1 VSYDDTIFAERLR
14 TLFEHVDDA
23 IFIKD
28 ATGRYLLINRAGATM
43 LGKSPEQIVGHTD
56 ADIFVPDAARDIMDI
71 DRAILE
77 TGESRTYV
85 GRRMIDGSE
94 RYLFATKLRSVDP
107 NTGEACIIGI
117 CRDITEREQIE
128 RQLATAERLASLGAL
143 AGGITHEVKNP
154 LTYALGGLSAAAE
167 DIAAC
172 RESLQRLDREL
183 GAALGEGRARE
194 ILARS
199 GIEAGALDRVAERLS
214 EARHGAERVHGI
226 VDGLRRFG
234 PMGSAGE
241 ADIDLRELLDS
252 VIHMAEAE
260 LRYRARVVRAYGR
273 TPPVC
278 GQEPLMRQLF
288 LHVLV
293 SVARGIP
300 EGAYRDHEI
309 RIATTALGEEVQ
321 VEISEPIVQ
330 ARRSLQQDLDLS
342 VTRYLVAAHRGA
354 FELRDRDGGAVLA
367 IRLPCARPE
376 ARQPRRT
383 RTPSQSGRPQ
393 KRARILVVD
402 DEPLIRSML
411 RRMLGRAHQ
420 VSEASSGMEA
430 LDILQGGASFDAIF
444 CDLMMPELTGMD
456 VFEWLEEN
464 RPELVACT
472 AFVTGGAFTER
483 GEEFLGRCTRPV
495 LGKPFD
501 RHGLSALLDELLCPG
516 QARGDQKKSL
526 PGPP

>member
-1 VSYDDTIFAERLR
+1 MDPAVSNDDTIFAERLR
-14 TLFEHVDDA
+14 ALFEHVDDA
-23 IFIKD
+23 IFIKN
-28 ATGRYLLINRAGATM
+28 AAGRYTLINRAGATM
-43 LGKSPEQIVGHTD
+43 LGKRPEEILGHTD
-56 ADIFVPDAARDIMDI
+56 AEIFVPEAAREIMEI
-71 DRAILE
+71 DRTILE
-77 TGESRTYV
+77 TGEARTYV
-85 GRRMIDGSE
+85 GRRIIDGSE
-94 RYLFATKLRSVDP
+94 RYLFSTKLRSMDP
-107 NTGEACIIGI
+107 DSGGACIIGI

-167 DIAAC
+167 DVAAC
-172 RESLQRLDREL
+172 RESLQRLEGEL
-183 GAALGEGRARE
+183 GAALGPGRARE
-194 ILARS
+194 LLARS
-199 GIEAGALDRVAERLS
+199 GIEAGALERVAERLS
-214 EARHGAERVHGI
+214 EARHGAERVHRI

-234 PMGSAGE
+234 PMGEAGQ
-241 ADIDLRELLDS
+241 ADIDVHELLES

-260 LRYRARVVRAYGR
+260 LRYRARVVRAYAP

-300 EGAYRDHEI
+300 EGAYHDHEI

-321 VEISEPIVQ
+321 VEISDPVVQ
-330 ARRSLQQDLDLS
+330 GRSSLQQDLDIS

-354 FELRDRDGGAVLA
+354 LELRRQDGGAVLA
-367 IRLPCARPE
+367 LRLPCARSGAKQLRP
-376 ARQPRRT
+376 T
-383 RTPSQSGRPQ
+383 RAPSQSGRPVE
-393 KRARILVVD
+393 RAHVLVVD

-420 VSEASSGMEA
+420 VSEAKSGMEA
-430 LDILQGGASFDAIF
+430 LDLLQGGASFDAIF

-456 VFEWLEEN
+456 VFEWLEDN
-464 RPELVACT
+464 RPELVART

-483 GEEFLGRCTRPV
+483 GEEFLRRCTRPV

-501 RHGLSALLDELLCPG
+501 RHGVSALLDELLCPD
-516 QARGDQKKSL
+516 QA
-526 PGPP
+526 